1 MQRRVKHLFHAI
13 CETSHHSLFYPTH
26 YVVHQRHQPT
36 LLLAVIFIAIA
47 YLILAI
53 MPPSGYTENTE
64 LNKIQRLLQSGQTG
78 QALKSV
84 NAYLSNHPNDAQG
97 LFKKGLILAQ
107 MNQTDQA
114 IAVFNRLTK
123 DYPEL
128 PEPYNNLAVLYSSL
142 GKFDKARDI
151 LLTAVK
157 AHPDYATA
165 YENLG
170 DLYVNLA
177 GMAYDRAL
185 QIDRRNAKVQTKLA
199 MINDLS
205 SPTPKSHGIN
215 VLAPADTAILV
226 RTPTSN
232 TKDVTVSLPQS
243 DESKLVLS
251 TINDWARAWSSK
263 DATTYLSFYATD
275 FVPSPR
281 MSRATWEAARR
292 RRIDKPRTI
301 SVSVEQAQINF
312 VDSTDAH
319 VTFVQTY
326 RSDVY
331 RDQVRKKLQLRKQG
345 DQWQIYQEQVI
356 TK

>member
-13 CETSHHSLFYPTH
+13 YESSHHGLFHPYNP
-26 YVVHQRHQPT
+26 VVHQRQKLT
-36 LLLAVIFIAIA
+36 LLLSVIFIATV
-47 YLILAI
+47 YLTLTIVA
-53 MPPSGYTENTE
+53 PNGFTETTE
-64 LNKIQRLLQSGQTG
+64 LNKIQRLLQSGRTEE
-78 QALKSV
+78 ALESV
-84 NAYLSNHPNDAQG
+84 NAYLSNHPNDAEG
-97 LFKKGLILAQ
+97 LFKKGLILAR

-114 IAVFNRLTK
+114 IDVFNRLTK

-128 PEPYNNLAVLYSSL
+128 PEPYNNLAVLYSSR
-142 GKFDKARDI
+142 GEFDKARDI

-177 GMAYDRAL
+177 GMAYGRAL
-185 QIDRRNAKVQTKLA
+185 QIDRRNANVQTKLA

-205 SPTPKSHGIN
+205 SPTPKSYGVT
-215 VLAPADTAILV
+215 VLPSADADILV
-226 RTPTSN
+226 QTPTSA

-263 DATTYLSFYATD
+263 DANTYLSFYTEE
-275 FVPSPR
+275 FVPSPH
-281 MSRATWEAARR
+281 MSRATWEATRR
-292 RRIDKPRTI
+292 RRIERPRTI
-301 SVSVEQAQINF
+301 SVSVEEPRINF

-356 TK
+356 AK